1 MAKSQIHVNGTVKYS
16 GKVFTACDIMV
27 PDEIDEKTAA
37 HLVRIGAAT
46 VSKGKV
52 KVEEEP
58 IEGAEDDNEGATS
71 GNENS
76 DQGSSGDST
85 SGNSTSGDGN
95 SNEGEVDDLTGING
109 IGKKTEINLI
119 NAGYDTFEKIAEAD
133 PKELA
138 KVDGVSKKE
147 APQFIA
153 TAKDIVKED
162 SKD

>member
-16 GKVFTACDIMV
+16 GKVFIACDIMV
-27 PDEIDEKTAA
+27 PDEIDEKTAS

-58 IEGAEDDNEGATS
+58 IEGEDNEDTTS
-71 GNENS
+71 GNENL
-76 DQGSSGDST
+76 DQGGSGDST
-85 SGNSTSGDGN
+85 SGNDGAYDGDGDQ
-95 SNEGEVDDLTGING
+95 VDDLTGING

-119 NAGYDTFEKIAEAD
+119 NAGFDTFEKIAEAD

-147 APQFIA
+147 APQYIA

-162 SKD
+162 